1 MKKKGL
7 LKTFKSFTKKRTPEI
22 LVGFGIVG
30 TITTTVLAVKATPK
44 AMSLIDDAAHMD
56 ENGMLIADS
65 RELTKVEIVK
75 VAWKPYIPAVISFM
89 VSTGCL
95 IGASSVNFKRNAALA
110 TAYELSRSAL
120 SDYRE
125 KVVETIG
132 ENQEKEIRA
141 KVNQKKI
148 EEIPVNDENVIPTDK
163 GNTLCFDPMTGRYF
177 RSDPLFIKKCVNE
190 LNRILYTD
198 VYVSL
203 NTFYSLLGLKESTC
217 GDAFGWNI
225 NYDEGTVDIDF
236 TAQMNDHDEPCA
248 VIDYITQPVYGFD
261 QNW

>member
-56 ENGMLIADS
+56 ENGMPIADS

-132 ENQEKEIRA
+132 ENEE
-141 KVNQKKI
+141 KKI
-148 EEIPVNDENVIPTDK
+148 RSQINQNKIENASINENDIIQTGK
-163 GNTLCFDPMTGRYF
+163 GTTLCFDPMSGRFF
-177 RSDPLFIKKCVNE
+177 RSDPAYIKKCVND
-190 LNRILYTD
+190 LNRMLFTD

-203 NTFYSLLGLKESTC
+203 NAFYSLLGLKEATC

-225 NYDEGTVDIDF
+225 NYDNGVIDIDF
-236 TAQMNDHDEPCA
+236 TGQMTDCDEPCA
-248 VIDYITQPVYGFD
+248 VIDYISQPVYEFD
-261 QNW
+261 KYW